1 MTHYKELFKELKPTS
16 IARVRIGHDGHI
28 PAKGS
33 GIVAIATHLGTK
45 VIDDVLYVPE
55 IVV

>member
-1 MTHYKELFKELKPTS
+1 MTHDKELFKELKPTR

-28 PAKGS
+28 PAKGI

-45 VIDDVLYVPE
+45 VIDDVLYIPE
-55 IVV
+55 ID